1 MPLKVSMNGL
11 GLSSK
16 HLMRAHR
23 QVGSAMEKMVTG
35 RRINRASDDAANVGV
50 ATNLSAQRMGTR
62 AALRNIADGVSIMS
76 TVEEVTNQV
85 AEMIKRMREVA
96 IQGASDT
103 LVDPERK
110 YLQKE
115 MQALQDEMNRLALG
129 TEFNGISLTDGT
141 HIGIELQ
148 MGANNSIDDRFRMRL
163 PNLSTSSVFGAN
175 IVGVKLASHARE
187 SIETLDA
194 GLDRINKFRAGFG
207 LNQNVMA
214 AASAQAERY
223 SENMAGAESRVQDAD
238 YAHQSAQF
246 ARAQMILQANF
257 AVRSQAGI
265 ASQAVAMLL

>member
-1 MPLKVSMNGL
+1 
-11 GLSSK
+11 
-16 HLMRAHR
+16 
-23 QVGSAMEKMVTG
+23 
-35 RRINRASDDAANVGV
+35 
-50 ATNLSAQRMGTR
+50 
-62 AALRNIADGVSIMS
+62 
-76 TVEEVTNQV
+76 
-85 AEMIKRMREVA
+85 
-96 IQGASDT
+96 
-103 LVDPERK
+103 
-110 YLQKE
+110 